1 MSKEME
7 YDKIRAYDDFMDKW
21 DEYSDRR
28 QELYGDSADYAHELA
43 DFVVR
48 LWDSGMFDR
57 IDHTTMNEL
66 EYLIDKYREARGV
79 LDNAQQRLD
88 DLGTVTSWSNWNDIL
103 CAKHP
108 NIKKTFKSH
117 KKHDEGILG
126 K

>member
-1 MSKEME
+1 ME
-7 YDKIRAYDDFMDKW
+7 YDKIRAYDTFMDKW

-43 DFVVR
+43 DLVVR
-48 LWDSGMFDR
+48 LWGSGMFDR

-66 EYLIDKYREARGV
+66 EYLIFKYRKARGV

-88 DLGTVTSWSNWNDIL
+88 DLGTVTNWSNWNDIL

-108 NIKKTFKSH
+108 NIKKTFKRV
-117 KKHDEGILG
+117 KKHHKHILE
-126 K
+126 KENE